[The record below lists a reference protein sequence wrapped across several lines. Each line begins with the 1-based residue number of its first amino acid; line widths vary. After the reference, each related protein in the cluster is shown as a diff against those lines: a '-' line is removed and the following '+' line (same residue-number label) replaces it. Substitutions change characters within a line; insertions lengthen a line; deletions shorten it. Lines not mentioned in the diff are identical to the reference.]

1 MENKVKRIGYLPRKR
16 VLEILD
22 QISKSE
28 SISRSKVV
36 GILVEEALDARG
48 IANFGYSNVSKSN
61 KKNQEL
67 GQTKNSAKLVLFIF
81 GIGPIIGITIFLYSK
96 GFFDSPNF

>member
-1 MENKVKRIGYLPRKR
+1 MKNKK
-16 VLEILD
+16 
-22 QISKSE
+22 SKK
-28 SISRSKVV
+28 IQKK
-36 GILVEEALDARG
+36 L
-48 IANFGYSNVSKSN
+48 N

-96 GFFDSPNF
+96 GFFNPPHM

>member
-1 MENKVKRIGYLPRKR
+1 MKNKKTKKINT
-16 VLEILD
+16 
-22 QISKSE
+22 KS
-28 SISRSKVV
+28 S
-36 GILVEEALDARG
+36 
-48 IANFGYSNVSKSN
+48 

-96 GFFDSPNF
+96 GFFNSPNM